1 MINLWY
7 DSDEVTG
14 FHPVVETAI
23 KNAISKCGYDSLLE
37 LEHHPPIPNS
47 TIVPDFAIK
56 LKSNNRYIFVIEVK
70 KTARDVTSQRFQ
82 NQSRNYVTD
91 LATNWAPN
99 YPKYFCLTN
108 IEELILFADRQ
119 GPISTCIL
127 KGNPK
132 SHTRFNPQT
141 RDATQT
147 SIEFQA
153 TFEQLLPI
161 IYNRTQ
167 PDWDN
172 NWQPI
177 IDSFYQNFQSVSS
190 SLTHNKE
197 LSDELS
203 LYELFRLLAF
213 TYLKDYYNQTNNPN
227 QSYFRTFPPAS
238 DNLQNFKSKLSNNYN
253 RVIQLDFSQVFSNHP
268 NSTDRIFP
276 ENFST
281 SILQYFKNTIQALN
295 NFGSQAVS
303 DNPLPE
309 YIFNLLTSKVYD
321 KQTLHKKGKIMSDTE
336 LSILLATVT
345 IENTDSI
352 VIDPCSGDGALL
364 DAAYDYLNILNLSNN
379 GVAKSHNQLLNQV
392 SGIEYDPFLAQ
403 LATFRL
409 VSKNLSGVDNNTNAN
424 IQTGN
429 AFTKPNSS
437 GFDVLLMNP
446 PFLRNDNP
454 DAPIT
459 IADKALMNNAITSN
473 GQSNFVT
480 LASQP
485 NLYFYFVNYTW
496 HYLNPQGRAG
506 LILMAKFLNNEEG
519 EHLKQFILDKVDAI
533 ILYPRNYFEDFKVT
547 TVITVLSKQ
556 PTNEIKF
563 LRIINPDLLSRPD
576 DIKSIISSNT
586 ATTINS
592 DYTLKVTDRNISPS
606 GNWKMYFNDPED
618 KFQDLDSLTFLEPL
632 ETFFSVKKRGGAEN
646 SGGSTII
653 FPDFNESPYSG
664 IDNSNK
670 GFGIKNSRS
679 ARKLIL
685 VQSNLEEE
693 PAIHFPSR
701 YDDNSSNGLDV
712 IHQTDTSLNAVFNTN
727 NAPNPSRWK
736 RIVNAAFRNKV
747 SFDILI
753 PRAERTKHSCYYNPI
768 STPVVLT
775 TNFFYLSGFQNG
787 NVDSTISLENQI
799 KFITAY
805 LNSCFGQ
812 IQFEIHSNNQEG
824 MRKLEGFHI
833 DELKVPDLRLLSKT
847 EIDTVVTAFENLS
860 AQNITVSGDEGLS
873 TQRRQLDEE
882 IAKIIF
888 AKNNLGFSSSIQ
900 LTNFFE
906 LFLADLVEDRRL

>member
-14 FHPVVETAI
+14 FHPVAETAI
-23 KNAISKCGYDSLLE
+23 KNAITNCGYDSLLE
-37 LEHHPPIPNS
+37 LEHHPSIPNS

-82 NQSRNYVTD
+82 NQSRSYVTD
-91 LATNWAPN
+91 FSPNWAPG

-147 SIEFQA
+147 SVEFQE

-190 SLTHNKE
+190 SLTHSKD

-213 TYLKDYYNQTNNPN
+213 TYLKDYYNQTSNPN
-227 QSYFRTFPPAS
+227 QSYFRTFPPDS
-238 DNLQNFKSKLSNNYN
+238 DNLQNFASRLSNNYN
-253 RVIQLDFSQVFSNHP
+253 RVLQLDFNQVFSNHP
-268 NSTDRIFP
+268 NSTYRIFP
-276 ENFST
+276 ENFSS

-295 NFGSQAVS
+295 SFGSQAVS

-321 KQTLHKKGKIMSDTE
+321 KTTLHKKGKIMSDTE

-345 IENTDSI
+345 IENTDSL

-364 DAAYDYLNILNLSNN
+364 DAAYDYLNILNLSIN
-379 GVAKSHNQLLNQV
+379 GIAKSHNQLLNQV

-409 VSKNLSGVDNNTNAN
+409 VSKNLSGVDNSTNAN

-429 AFTKPNSS
+429 AFTKPNGS
-437 GFDVLLMNP
+437 GFDVVLMNP

-459 IADKALMNNAITSN
+459 IADKTLMHNAITNN
-473 GQSNFVT
+473 GQTNFVT

-496 HYLNPQGRAG
+496 HYLNAQGRAG

-519 EHLKQFILDKVDAI
+519 KHLKQFILDKVDSI
-533 ILYPRNYFEDFKVT
+533 ILYPRDYFEDFKVT

-556 PTNEIKF
+556 PSSAIKF
-563 LRIINPDLLSRPD
+563 LRIKNSDLLSRPN
-576 DIKSIISSNT
+576 DIKSILSST
-586 ATTINS
+586 LTTTVTS
-592 DYTLKVTDRNISPS
+592 DYSLKITNRNISPS
-606 GNWKMYFNDPED
+606 SLWRTYLCDPED
-618 KFQDLDSLTFLEPL
+618 KFKKIENLSFLEPL
-632 ETFFSVKKRGGAEN
+632 TTFFRIFKRGGADN
-646 SGGSTII
+646 TGGSTII
-653 FPDFNESPYSG
+653 YPDFNQPQYSG
-664 IDNSNK
+664 VLSSNK
-670 GFGIKNSRS
+670 GFGIKNG
-679 ARKLIL
+679 RKRRKYIL
-685 VQSNLEEE
+685 SQNDLELEQ
-693 PAIHFPSR
+693 AIHFPSK
-701 YDDNSSNGLDV
+701 YDEASNNGLPQLYKNDNSLNSIYDNNNSNA
-712 IHQTDTSLNAVFNTN
+712 SK
-727 NAPNPSRWK
+727 WK
-736 RIVNAAFRNKV
+736 KIVNAAYNSKV

-753 PRAERTKHSCYYNPI
+753 PRAERTKHIVHYHPFQSEA
-768 STPVVLT
+768 VLT
-775 TNFFYLSGFQNG
+775 TNFFYVDDFFNG
-787 NVDSTISLENQI
+787 NVNPSIPQENQI

-812 IQFEIHSNNQEG
+812 IQFEINSNFQEG
-824 MRKLEGFHI
+824 LRKTEKFNI
-833 DELKVPDLRLLSKT
+833 EQLKVPDIRILDSLAINSV
-847 EIDTVVTAFENLS
+847 ISAFDIFNG
-860 AQNITVSGDEGLS
+860 QNVIVSGSEGLS
-873 TQRRQLDEE
+873 TPRRQLDEE
-882 IAKIIF
+882 VAKIIF
-888 AKNNLGFSSSIQ
+888 NSYNLGFGSSVD
-900 LTNFFE
+900 LTNFYE

>member
-23 KNAISKCGYDSLLE
+23 KNAITNCGYDSLLE

-56 LKSNNRYIFVIEVK
+56 LKSSNRYIFVIEVK

-82 NQSRNYVTD
+82 NQTRSYVSD
-91 LATNWAPN
+91 FSPYWEPN

-132 SHTRFNPQT
+132 SHTPFNPQN

-147 SIEFQA
+147 CIEFQS
-153 TFEQLLPI
+153 TIEQILPI

-167 PDWDN
+167 PDWEN

-177 IDSFYQNFQSVSS
+177 IDTFVQNYQSVSNS
-190 SLTHNKE
+190 
-197 LSDELS
+197 LS
-203 LYELFRLLAF
+203 LNKDLADEITLYEFFRLLAF
-213 TYLKDYYNQTNNPN
+213 AYLKDYYNQTSNPN
-227 QSYFRTFPPAS
+227 QSFFRTFPLDN
-238 DNLQNFKSKLSNNYN
+238 DNLQTFITKLTNNYN
-253 RVIQLDFSQVFSNHP
+253 RVLQLDFNQVFSNHP

-276 ENFST
+276 ENFSST
-281 SILQYFKNTIQALN
+281 IVQYFKNTIQALN
-295 NFGSQAVS
+295 SYSSQAVS

-321 KQTLHKKGKIMSDTE
+321 KNTLHKKGKIMSDTE

-345 IENTDSI
+345 IENVNST

-364 DAAYDYLNILNLSNN
+364 DAAYDFLNILNLSS
-379 GVAKSHNQLLNQV
+379 AITKSHNQLLNQV
-392 SGIEYDPFLAQ
+392 TGIEIDPFLAQ

-409 VSKNLSGVDNNTNAN
+409 VSKNLSGVNNTTNAN
-424 IQTGN
+424 IITGN
-429 AFTKPNSS
+429 TFSNPNSS

-459 IADKALMNNAITSN
+459 IADKALMHNAINSN
-473 GQSNFVT
+473 GQTNFVT

-485 NLYFYFVNYTW
+485 NLYFYFVNYSW
-496 HYLNPQGRAG
+496 HYLNSQGRAG

-519 EHLKQFILDKVDAI
+519 EHLKQFILDKVESI

-556 PTNEIKF
+556 PSTQIKF
-563 LRIINPDLLSRPD
+563 LRIIDSDLLSRPN
-576 DIKSIISSNT
+576 DIKSILSSTDSSIVT
-586 ATTINS
+586 AN
-592 DYTLKVTDRNISPS
+592 YTLKVTDRNIDPS
-606 GNWKMYFNDPED
+606 ANWKMFFNDPAD
-618 KFQDLDSLTFLEPL
+618 KFQTLDSLPFLEPL
-632 ETFFSVKKRGGAEN
+632 DTFFVNKKRGGAEN
-646 SGGSTII
+646 SGGSKII
-653 FPDFNESPYSG
+653 FPDFTESPYSG
-664 IDNSNK
+664 VLNSNK
-670 GFGIKNSRS
+670 GYGIRNSRS
-679 ARKLIL
+679 ARRLIL
-685 VQSNLEEE
+685 EQKNLDEE
-693 PAIHFPSR
+693 PAIHFPSQ
-701 YDDNSSNGLDV
+701 YDGNSPNGLDPN
-712 IHQTDTSLNAVFNTN
+712 HQADVSLNSIFTAN
-727 NAPNPSRWK
+727 NATDSDKWRQ
-736 RIVNAAFRNKV
+736 IVNAAFRNRI

-753 PRAERTKHSCYYNPI
+753 PRAERTKHTCYYNPF
-768 STPVVLT
+768 SAQVVLS
-775 TNFFYLSGFQNG
+775 TNFFYLAGFQNG
-787 NVDSTISLENQI
+787 NTNTSISSSSQI

-824 MRKLEGFHI
+824 LRKLEGFHI
-833 DELKVPDLRLLSKT
+833 NEIKVPDLRQLTKD
-847 EIDTVVTAFENLS
+847 EIDSVVTAFENLS
-860 AQNITVSGDEGLS
+860 NLNVTVSGDEGFS
-873 TQRRQLDEE
+873 TPRRQLDEE
-882 IAKIIF
+882 VAKIIF
-888 AKNNLGFSSSIQ
+888 SKDSLGFNSSIEM
-900 LTNFFE
+900 TNFFE